1 MSILKVNELR
11 PQSGSNV
18 TIQSGYTLRLG
29 SKNLDSSSVM
39 PSPSG
44 QNGKILVSNGSAR
57 NWEDHGAVSMSVYTS
72 NSTWSRPTGVKRI
85 LVRIC
90 GAGGAGSG
98 VGEAG
103 GAGGYAEEIIDVTG
117 VSSISVTIGQPGSW
131 GGTYYS
137 GGAANGG
144 SSSFGNY
151 LSASGGNGANRNYQ
165 HCGGLPGVGSG

>member
-44 QNGKILVSNGSAR
+44 QNGKILVSNGSTR
-57 NWEDHGAVSMSVYTS
+57 SWEDHGAVSMSVYTS

-90 GAGGAGSG
+90 GAGG
-98 VGEAG
+98 
-103 GAGGYAEEIIDVTG
+103 YAEEIIDVTG
-117 VSSISVTIGQPGSW
+117 VSSISVTVGQPGSW

-144 SSSFGNY
+144 TTSFGNY
-151 LSASGGNGANRNYQ
+151 MSASGGNGANRNYQ
-165 HCGGLPGVGSG
+165 HCGGLPGVGSGGNLNIYGGGG

>member
-29 SKNLDSSSVM
+29 TKNLDASSVM

-44 QNGKILVSNGSAR
+44 QNGKLLISNGSSR
-57 NWEDHGAVSMSVYTS
+57 SWEDHGAVSMNVYTS
-72 NSTWSRPTGVKRI
+72 NTTWSRPSGVKRI

-103 GAGGYAEEIIDVTG
+103 GAG
-117 VSSISVTIGQPGSW
+117 
-131 GGTYYS
+131 
-137 GGAANGG
+137 
-144 SSSFGNY
+144 
-151 LSASGGNGANRNYQ
+151 
-165 HCGGLPGVGSG
+165 